1 MEQVL
6 TIEVFGKS
14 VKIFVHMN
22 MLHTFS
28 GSGGG
33 GGGGPFGDSGGKY
46 KFAYECIL
54 PKTKTKKK
62 KWNLKKQ
69 WGNVAKN

>member
-1 MEQVL
+1 
-6 TIEVFGKS
+6 
-14 VKIFVHMN
+14 MN

-62 KWNLKKQ
+62 K
-69 WGNVAKN
+69 